1 MSSRQLTLAI
11 TTGDADGIGLEV
23 TLKALLSLPIKKKLK
38 YCVYLP
44 FKTHYKFNKLI
55 RSVSLRYNSDSLEFI
70 FSNCSPATW
79 VQDAARGCISGTY
92 HAMITAPLSKEL
104 IRRSGL
110 RGIGHT
116 DILKSEAKAK
126 IVHMAFLGDKF
137 NVLLATGHLPLKSV
151 AKNTT
156 VKSLTAAISA
166 ANSVRTRLSP
176 TLARKP
182 LALIGL
188 NPHAGENGLIG
199 NEESLIFA
207 KALRHARKKGLRISG
222 PLVPDAAFLK
232 ENWNKFSLFI
242 SPYHDQG
249 LIPFKMIH
257 GRDSGIHL
265 SVGLPFIRT
274 SVDHGTAKDIF
285 GKNLAN
291 PKSMIEAINW
301 AESLAKRTYNGI

>member
-1 MSSRQLTLAI
+1 M
-11 TTGDADGIGLEV
+11 D
-23 TLKALLSLPIKKKLK
+23 
-38 YCVYLP
+38 
-44 FKTHYKFNKLI
+44 
-55 RSVSLRYNSDSLEFI
+55 
-70 FSNCSPATW
+70 
-79 VQDAARGCISGTY
+79 
-92 HAMITAPLSKEL
+92 
-104 IRRSGL
+104 SGL

-151 AKNTT
+151 AKTS

-257 GRDSGIHL
+257 GRDSGI
-265 SVGLPFIRT
+265 
-274 SVDHGTAKDIF
+274 
-285 GKNLAN
+285 
-291 PKSMIEAINW
+291 SM
-301 AESLAKRTYNGI
+301 